1 MQSFAFAGKHGDQ
14 TTIVAC
20 EMALEPRPPYSHFGL
35 LVRQIENMI
44 LTGVSPYL
52 VERTLLTTGILDAAM
67 RSRFYGGA
75 VVPTPELGISYQPVD
90 GITDT
95 AIAEE
100 PFFRSRDGD

>member
-1 MQSFAFAGKHGDQ
+1 
-14 TTIVAC
+14 
-20 EMALEPRPPYSHFGL
+20 MALEPRPPYSHFGL

-44 LTGVSPYL
+44 LSGVPPYP

-67 RSRFYGGA
+67 RSRFYGGS
-75 VVPTPELGISYQPVD
+75 VVPTPELGISYQAVD